1 MQIVRNFLTPLITN
15 AIERKQ
21 ARATQSKAP
30 QWVDSEERV
39 TLLDHLVSETDG
51 TIYTFSSFT
60 GNFSCD
66 LDQALI
72 LDETINMLFAG
83 RDTASPAFSSGC
95 LALADDTRSSPLR
108 FLLI

>member
-1 MQIVRNFLTPLITN
+1 MHIVRNFLQPLITN

-21 ARATQSKAP
+21 ARVVQSKAP
-30 QWVDSEERV
+30 QWVESEEKG

-51 TIYTFSSFT
+51 TIGTSLASLFMGKF
-60 GNFSCD
+60 NCA

-83 RDTASPAFSSGC
+83 RDTASSLASTSVDTGC
-95 LALADDTRSSPLR
+95 PADDT
-108 FLLI
+108 